1 MLRETI
7 LVFAVLVAVASA
19 TQVFECGS
27 GAPYTDSSQVKISG
41 CDKPPCKLKRGT
53 RAWVE
58 QKFVADHDTSTVT
71 NSVFAMVLSVPLPF
85 VGVDGTSACESIFN
99 ADGTPASCS
108 LKQGTEYIY
117 KREFAILPVYPTI
130 SLTIHYA
137 LKDGDRH
144 ITCFEVPAK
153 ITN

>member
-1 MLRETI
+1 MMI
-7 LVFAVLVAVASA
+7 GVFA
-19 TQVFECGS
+19 

-58 QKFVADHDTSTVT
+58 QKFVAGHDTSTVT

-117 KREFAILPVYPTI
+117 KREFAILPVYPTVRTSPCSRAFSLFRCRNVSVSDVFDTSTATPTI
-130 SLTIHYA
+130 SKSCI
-137 LKDGDRH
+137 K
-144 ITCFEVPAK
+144 
-153 ITN
+153 